1 MPTDGDW
8 DEAQTYFC
16 ADCGHQLGTERGLP
30 YFRREG
36 SRLVIPYQFEPIGRH
51 SDIQVMDAGLQD
63 FEVSVLPVFG
73 LLRGICVIGSGPQ
86 VQPPPRLSAT
96 RPDHEPAR

>member
-1 MPTDGDW
+1 
-8 DEAQTYFC
+8 
-16 ADCGHQLGTERGLP
+16 
-30 YFRREG
+30 
-36 SRLVIPYQFEPIGRH
+36 VIPYQFEPIGRH

-86 VQPPPRLSAT
+86 VQPPP
-96 RPDHEPAR
+96 